1 MLVLDEADR
10 MADMGFM
17 PQVEWVLRRIADHP
31 HQTLLFSATL
41 DGAIDRLVKRY
52 LTDPVFHEVASDTQT
67 VSADGAPLLQRP
79 PDGPDQGRRD
89 HLSRR

>member
-1 MLVLDEADR
+1 VLVLDEADR

-17 PQVEWVLRRIADHP
+17 PQVEWVLRRIATKP

-52 LTDPVFHEVASDTQT
+52 LSDPGLSRSGERHPDRL
-67 VSADGAPLLQRP
+67 ADGAPLLPGP
-79 PDGPDQGRRD
+79 PNGPRQGGGGD
-89 HLSRR
+89 LSLL